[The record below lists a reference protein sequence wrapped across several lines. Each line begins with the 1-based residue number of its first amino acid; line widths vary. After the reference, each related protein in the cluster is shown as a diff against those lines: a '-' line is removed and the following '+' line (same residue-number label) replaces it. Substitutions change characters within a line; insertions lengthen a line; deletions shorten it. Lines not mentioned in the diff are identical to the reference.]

1 MWKVG
6 WGWRK
11 YVTRDVSQG
20 MCLVM
25 APFLLPVSCHSCPLR
40 GKQSSLPDALVTFLS
55 AFLLAQNCKRWL
67 VLMVDDLKLWSEIFP
82 ERFSHSS
89 EKANYQVF
97 HLLSLLLANIP
108 LFLSQLSDLFWYL
121 PYNCKY
127 LVHVSS
133 NSQNWKVDTY
143 AWWMASTGVF
153 FFQGFS
159 IDWGQ
164 ERSLTSATFNGFSF
178 ASASA

>member
-1 MWKVG
+1 M
-6 WGWRK
+6 
-11 YVTRDVSQG
+11 SQG

-97 HLLSLLLANIP
+97 HLFSLLLANIP

-153 FFQGFS
+153 SSKVFLMTEDKKDHWPVQHS
-159 IDWGQ
+159 MDSLLLQLQLKLEEQ
-164 ERSLTSATFNGFSF
+164 ETL
-178 ASASA
+178 